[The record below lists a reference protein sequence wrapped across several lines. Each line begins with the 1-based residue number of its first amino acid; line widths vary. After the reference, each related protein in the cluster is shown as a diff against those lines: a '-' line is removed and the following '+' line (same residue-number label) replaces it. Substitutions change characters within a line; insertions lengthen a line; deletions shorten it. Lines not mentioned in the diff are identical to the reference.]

1 MSKLSDIGE
10 YRIDPPHKLMI
21 NERWG
26 TKLITNAAQVFYFV
40 EDTKEEVLDLAIR
53 FANRFNDE
61 YIHDMSIR
69 DKFILAWQKG
79 ELDGQE

>member
-1 MSKLSDIGE
+1 
-10 YRIDPPHKLMI
+10 MI

-26 TKLITNAAQVFYFV
+26 TKLVTNAAQVFYFV

-69 DKFILAWQKG
+69 DKFILA
-79 ELDGQE
+79 